1 MLVSSVSEFYYLSV
15 RIYSSRVRQKYET
28 PLEPFLNCYIGQ
40 KEAWTPY
47 FGHAHPSGTD
57 FRIFGHFRNL
67 PGPWV
72 EIIVHNEGISGI

>member
-1 MLVSSVSEFYYLSV
+1 MLKVIFPMRNAVSYLV
-15 RIYSSRVRQKYET
+15 YTRVRQKYET

-47 FGHAHPSGTD
+47 FGSVHPSGTD